1 MFKEK
6 SSKKKYISDNNEV
19 FTLDAMHNNIIKKF
33 ELTNKDKEN
42 YKILL
47 LDLEAQSNLI
57 MENIETYKS
66 IHTNDKEYVNNLWT
80 SNIIIREK
88 IIELKNNIK
97 ELDSYN
103 EVEYYKNTSYI
114 LFQYYDTVEK
124 QSNISNTHTSISN
137 GICISSSELLSRQ
150 PKIYKNDSKKKRSSV
165 SATTINVLDALNNLN
180 MENNLISD
188 NKRHEHIDNNKS
200 NNCLNSPYSFSN
212 FSNFSNF
219 TNFTN
224 FNSPQNLNP
233 NTSATNYQNNENNQN
248 NQNIYNYSNS
258 ISSVKEN
265 MIDKSSLVDKYMSII
280 NKKYVR
286 NVEEEDIEICKN
298 CKNQMTCLQH
308 DAIIICNICG
318 YQELLL
324 VEQNRPILKQNTKDT
339 SHFSYK
345 RINHFREWCNQVQGK
360 ESTDIPD
367 EIFEKILTEIKKEK
381 IVDTKTITYNKM
393 RDILKR
399 LRINKYYEHIN
410 YIINRINGI
419 PTPQFSQELED
430 KLCNMFRNIQAPF
443 LKHCPKDRKNFLS
456 YSYVLYKFFQIL
468 GLNEYLKYFPL
479 LKSREKLYVQDQIW
493 KKICLE
499 LNYEIIP
506 SL

>member
-33 ELTNKDKEN
+33 EITNKDKEN

-47 LDLEAQSNLI
+47 CDLENQSNLI
-57 MENIETYKS
+57 MENIEIFKS
-66 IHTNDKEYVNNLWT
+66 IHDKEYINNLWT

-124 QSNISNTHTSISN
+124 QSHISNTHTSISN
-137 GICISSSELLSRQ
+137 GVCISSSELLSRQ

-180 MENNLISD
+180 IENNLISD
-188 NKRHEHIDNNKS
+188 NKQSKNSNINININNNLDNTDN
-200 NNCLNSPYSFSN
+200 
-212 FSNFSNF
+212 
-219 TNFTN
+219 T
-224 FNSPQNLNP
+224 
-233 NTSATNYQNNENNQN
+233 NTSNLDNTANTASYTHNTNTNTNANAYE
-248 NQNIYNYSNS
+248 YSNS
-258 ISSVKEN
+258 AKDNV
-265 MIDKSSLVDKYMSII
+265 IDKSALVDKYMSII

-298 CKNQMTCLQH
+298 CKNPMTCLQH

-381 IVDTKTITYNKM
+381 IMDTKTITYNKM

-419 PTPQFSQELED
+419 PTPQFSQDLED

>member
-42 YKILL
+42 YKIMLC
-47 LDLEAQSNLI
+47 DLELQSNLI

-66 IHTNDKEYVNNLWT
+66 LQDKEYINNLWT

-103 EVEYYKNTSYI
+103 EIEYYKNTSYI

-124 QSNISNTHTSISN
+124 QSNISNTHASISN

-180 MENNLISD
+180 IENIENNLISD
-188 NKRHEHIDNNKS
+188 NKQNKNSDLNNTYDYSANYKDN
-200 NNCLNSPYSFSN
+200 
-212 FSNFSNF
+212 
-219 TNFTN
+219 
-224 FNSPQNLNP
+224 
-233 NTSATNYQNNENNQN
+233 
-248 NQNIYNYSNS
+248 
-258 ISSVKEN
+258 V
-265 MIDKSSLVDKYMSII
+265 IDKSSLVDKYMSII

-419 PTPQFSQELED
+419 PTPQFSQDLED

>member
-42 YKILL
+42 CKVLL
-47 LDLEAQSNLI
+47 YDFEVQSNLI
-57 MENIETYKS
+57 MKNIEAFKN
-66 IHTNDKEYVNNLWT
+66 IQDNKEHINSLWT

-97 ELDSYN
+97 ELESYN
-103 EVEYYKNTSYI
+103 EIEYYKNTSYI

-137 GICISSSELLSRQ
+137 GVCISSSELLSRQ

-180 MENNLISD
+180 MEQHIVSCCSVGGVCASSNISSDSSDTTKVSD
-188 NKRHEHIDNNKS
+188 NKQHSCHITPNVLVDNANNTYEYS
-200 NNCLNSPYSFSN
+200 NNTKDN
-212 FSNFSNF
+212 
-219 TNFTN
+219 
-224 FNSPQNLNP
+224 
-233 NTSATNYQNNENNQN
+233 
-248 NQNIYNYSNS
+248 
-258 ISSVKEN
+258 V
-265 MIDKSSLVDKYMSII
+265 IDKSSLVDKYMSII

-381 IVDTKTITYNKM
+381 IIDAKTITYTKM

-493 KKICLE
+493 KKICVE

>member
-19 FTLDAMHNNIIKKF
+19 FTLDAMHTNIIKKF

-57 MENIETYKS
+57 MENIEVNKNV
-66 IHTNDKEYVNNLWT
+66 HDREYVNILWT
-80 SNIIIREK
+80 SNINIREK

-124 QSNISNTHTSISN
+124 QSKISNTHTSISY

-180 MENNLISD
+180 MENNSVSD
-188 NKRHEHIDNNKS
+188 INKPLHKLNNSLNSS
-200 NNCLNSPYSFSN
+200 NNLNS
-212 FSNFSNF
+212 
-219 TNFTN
+219 
-224 FNSPQNLNP
+224 QNNPSNP
-233 NTSATNYQNNENNQN
+233 NMFD
-248 NQNIYNYSNS
+248 YSN
-258 ISSVKEN
+258 SVKEN
-265 MIDKSSLVDKYMSII
+265 VIDKSSLVDKYMSII

>member
-33 ELTNKDKEN
+33 EVTNKDKEN

-47 LDLEAQSNLI
+47 CDLENQSNLI
-57 MENIETYKS
+57 MENIETSKS
-66 IHTNDKEYVNNLWT
+66 IHDKEYINILWT

-124 QSNISNTHTSISN
+124 QSNISNTHASISN
-137 GICISSSELLSRQ
+137 GVCISSSELLSRQ

-180 MENNLISD
+180 IENNLISD
-188 NKRHEHIDNNKS
+188 NKQNK
-200 NNCLNSPYSFSN
+200 NSDIN
-212 FSNFSNF
+212 
-219 TNFTN
+219 
-224 FNSPQNLNP
+224 NLNNLNNNHINP
-233 NTSATNYQNNENNQN
+233 YIHNTNANP
-248 NQNIYNYSNS
+248 YSNS
-258 ISSVKEN
+258 YSNNSTNTYEYSNSTKDNI
-265 MIDKSSLVDKYMSII
+265 IDKSSLVDKYMSII

-298 CKNQMTCLQH
+298 CKNPMTCLQH

-381 IVDTKTITYNKM
+381 IIDTKTITYNKM

-419 PTPQFSQELED
+419 PTPQFSQDLED